1 MSYDV
6 IGIGSAWVNRFVA
19 CSTLYV
25 TDYGLVPGSV
35 SQVDAETYKQ
45 LCDQQM
51 DCLQFAGGSVAN
63 TLYGLACL
71 SRKVGFVGKA
81 SHDGDGLFFC
91 NDLIAAGVDL
101 LLPQT
106 DEDMGTSGCLSFHH
120 GSAVTKVVHLGVSM
134 TLGLPDVSMRNIVN
148 ARLMLVE
155 ADILDMP
162 KSGQWLESVLHL
174 ARKND
179 TRIILVLSN
188 KHVVSRHR
196 SFLLDLLPGVDFVVG
211 NEVEFEVLM
220 NTQSVAKIGAYCAH
234 LEAVSIMT
242 CEQSGSVVFAGGK
255 SLEVKAHPTV
265 CVDATS
271 AGDFYLSGFIHGYL
285 EGCSWERC
293 ADLGA
298 ILAAQMC
305 SERGSRCSQPELL
318 RAHGDY
324 FVAGQVSEGT

>member
-1 MSYDV
+1 MYYDV
-6 IGIGSAWVNRFVA
+6 VGIGSAWVNRYVA
-19 CSTLYV
+19 CSTAHV
-25 TDYGLVPGSV
+25 CANGLIPGAV
-35 SQVDAETYKQ
+35 CQVDAEAYRQ
-45 LCDQQM
+45 LCDQQI

-71 SRKVGFVGKA
+71 SRNVGFVGKA

-101 LLPQT
+101 LLEQR

-120 GSAVTKVVHLGVSM
+120 GGMVTKVVHLGVSM
-134 TLGLPDVSMRNIVN
+134 MLGLPDVSMHDIVN
-148 ARLMLVE
+148 AKLLLVE

-174 ARKND
+174 ARNND
-179 TRIILVLSN
+179 TKIILVLSN

-196 SFLLDLLPGVDFVVG
+196 SYLLDLLPGVDFVVG
-211 NEVEFEVLM
+211 NEIEYEVLV
-220 NTQSVAKIGAYCAH
+220 NTQSVAKIGAYCEH
-234 LEAVSIMT
+234 LGAVSIMT
-242 CEQSGSVVFAGGK
+242 RDLSGSVVFAQGDVI
-255 SLEVKAHPTV
+255 EVKAHPAV

-271 AGDFYLSGFIHGYL
+271 AGDFYLSGFIHAYL

-298 ILAAQMC
+298 ILSAQMC
-305 SERGSRCSQPELL
+305 AERGSRCSQPGLL
-318 RAHGDY
+318 RSHGDY
-324 FVAGQVSEGT
+324 FVASQT